1 MPQNSD
7 MARRHSPM
15 PSRRRNRHPG
25 ISITVNIAKRAQPE
39 RWVSNWVGYTLTI
52 AAPIPRRCRRGKQ
65 NLRET
70 NILKRCGIST
80 FGQAKGKLRHKT
92 QIFWK
97 NLLFTSLPTVL
108 SHFNICVK
116 LPFGICRPK
125 KECIA
130 NSFVRYCSNKH
141 TWAFLIPHAC
151 IPGETPM
158 RRATIHGGDPWPG
171 AACLWSAGQGV
182 LRLTDDAIVCRG
194 TPGTRWSCCNQC
206 RSTFGSFVLQ

>member
-1 MPQNSD
+1 MVALAPGAGSGPLAVGGRRMPQNSD

-52 AAPIPRRCRRGKQ
+52 AAPIPRRCRRGEITIFEKR
-65 NLRET
+65 RET

-116 LPFGICRPK
+116 LPFGIVVRK
-125 KECIA
+125 K
-130 NSFVRYCSNKH
+130 N
-141 TWAFLIPHAC
+141 
-151 IPGETPM
+151 
-158 RRATIHGGDPWPG
+158 
-171 AACLWSAGQGV
+171 V
-182 LRLTDDAIVCRG
+182 LRTAL
-194 TPGTRWSCCNQC
+194 
-206 RSTFGSFVLQ
+206 